1 MNPNSQNTLTP
12 GDAAPDISRP
22 TWPEGELKL
31 SDLRGRWVALYFYP
45 KDNTPGCTNEA
56 RDFQALKAEFEAEGA
71 VILGVSRDSVT
82 SHRRFA
88 EKQGLDFTLIA
99 DEDESLCRAF
109 DVIRPKK
116 LYGREFMGVERSTFL
131 IDPDGVVRHVWRK
144 VRVKGHATE
153 VLDTLK
159 RLRAGAC

>member
-1 MNPNSQNTLTP
+1 MNDASASIQP
-12 GDAAPDISRP
+12 GDAAPDIPRP

-31 SDLRGRWVALYFYP
+31 SDLRGRWVVLYFYP

-56 RDFQALKAEFEAEGA
+56 KDFQALKAEFEAEGA
-71 VILGVSRDSVT
+71 VILGVSRDSVA

-144 VRVKGHATE
+144 VRVKGHAAE

-159 RLRAGAC
+159 RLRAEAC